1 MAVTSRSITRRSGGL
16 PMLITAIL
24 VAEMDVHRSDLTKS
38 ALAQLTELAESSVDS
53 STFQDIEPA
62 KWDLPQV
69 HAQNTMRSIFIE
81 SKLSHA
87 SFGYVEDALVVAIKG
102 FSSDM
107 FPGFNSFPD
116 GSFPIRNSSIML
128 FDSLLSRALG
138 QKFARQDIDPSAP
151 NKSVS
156 SKVFFSKFPRF
167 HQYLLNQLIHDVSLL
182 EKSKVI
188 AISRFDVN
196 VLGYSRYWAIS
207 YSHTDLST

>member
-38 ALAQLTELAESSVDS
+38 ALAQLTELAESPVDS

-81 SKLSHA
+81 SKLSHT

-107 FPGFNSFPD
+107 YYNLKSFP
-116 GSFPIRNSSIML
+116 
-128 FDSLLSRALG
+128 
-138 QKFARQDIDPSAP
+138 
-151 NKSVS
+151 
-156 SKVFFSKFPRF
+156 
-167 HQYLLNQLIHDVSLL
+167 
-182 EKSKVI
+182 
-188 AISRFDVN
+188 
-196 VLGYSRYWAIS
+196 
-207 YSHTDLST
+207 